1 MSKIKDFY
9 QLKAWEKSHQLTI
22 LIYKITKD
30 FPKEEKYG
38 LTDQLRRAASSSGA
52 NIAEGFGRYHFADK
66 AKFYYQARG
75 SLKEVQNFI
84 FLAKDLDHLDGEKAE
99 KICQEIKSCEMLIN
113 GLIRSVNK
121 QKRVVISNT

>member
-1 MSKIKDFY
+1 MPKIKDFY

-38 LTDQLRRAASSSGA
+38 LTDQLRRAASSTGA

-84 FLAKDLDHLDGEKAE
+84 FLAKDLDYLDSEKAE
-99 KICQEIKSCEMLIN
+99 NICQEIKSCEMLIN

-121 QKRVVISNT
+121 QK